1 MQLIFLHPSSLKKF
15 GISLIDTLFPIRCLT
30 CSMRGEY
37 LCQECLAIFP
47 RRLKQRCPTCL
58 KKITPRGE
66 VCFEC
71 FGLSSLDGLFAASMY
86 RSPVVS
92 ASIHTFKYRFI
103 PSFAQP
109 LGSLLAERVR
119 EIDLP
124 LPDCL
129 IPVPLHPR
137 RLRFR
142 GFNQS
147 VLLAETLANELTP
160 GFDIPI
166 IKESLLRI
174 RFTKPQMKTHT
185 KEERLRNLKSAFTLL
200 PTDVPLIRRKSIW
213 LIDDVSTTGTTL
225 EECASVLKQAG
236 AKNVFGIVLAR

>member
-1 MQLIFLHPSSLKKF
+1 MRIDLRKI
-15 GISLIDTLFPIRCLT
+15 GISLIDTLFPIRCIS
-30 CSMRGEY
+30 CGMRGEY
-37 LCQECLAIFP
+37 LCEKCLAIFP

-58 KKITPRGE
+58 KKTTPRGE

-86 RSPVVS
+86 RSPLVS
-92 ASIHTFKYRFI
+92 ASIHTFKYQFI
-103 PSFAQP
+103 PSFAKP
-109 LGSLLAERVR
+109 LGNWLAERVR
-119 EIDLP
+119 EVDLP
-124 LPDCL
+124 LPDCF
-129 IPVPLHPR
+129 IPVPLHSR

-147 VLLAETLANELTP
+147 ALLAETLALDLTP

-166 IKESLLRI
+166 VRNSLLRT
-174 RFTKPQMKTHT
+174 RYTKPQMKTHT
-185 KEERLRNLKSAFTLL
+185 REERLGNLTGAFVLT
-200 PTDVPLIRRKSIW
+200 PESTPLMRGKSIW

-225 EECASVLKQAG
+225 EECARILKRAG